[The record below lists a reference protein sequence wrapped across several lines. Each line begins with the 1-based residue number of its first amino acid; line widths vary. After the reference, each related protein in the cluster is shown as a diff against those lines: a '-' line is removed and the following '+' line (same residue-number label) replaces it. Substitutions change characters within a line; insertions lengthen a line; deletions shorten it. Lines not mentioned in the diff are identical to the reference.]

1 MRRNKSISILIF
13 FLNFNCLTPL
23 SAQSDSHSLNLIL
36 EKIFNA
42 AGGRISWE
50 NVNSRIN
57 YYEKTHSSN
66 MLNVNN
72 LFSKLNHSNGIK
84 LYRKFSNEIHCD
96 RFITLSKTIDT
107 DTFTTCYNGDKYW
120 SHSSNSKPFVYES
133 FADTYSKFVN
143 CGYPSWLLRA
153 DSITYSDSLSLS
165 MGLHEAL
172 EVHIAGTTLVFIFNS
187 ESFLLEKYYRKD
199 RATTITYFKDY
210 RVVQGMNIPFLE
222 ETYQN
227 GGLSIRVMLQKVKF
241 NDPLDS
247 IYFKFPDSPPYNILA
262 KPLEIE
268 TF

>member
-1 MRRNKSISILIF
+1 MRRNKRISILIF
-13 FLNFNCLTPL
+13 IFNFICLTSL
-23 SAQSDSHSLNLIL
+23 SAQSDSQSLNLIL

-42 AGGRISWE
+42 AGGRIAWE
-50 NVNSRIN
+50 NVNTRID
-57 YYEKTHSSN
+57 YYEKTHSNN
-66 MLNVNN
+66 MLNANS

-96 RFITLSKTIDT
+96 RFITLSKTNDT

-120 SHSSNSKPFVYES
+120 SHSSNLKPFVYES

-165 MGLHEAL
+165 MDLNEAV
-172 EVHIAGTTLVFIFNS
+172 EVHIAGTTVVFIFNS
-187 ESFLLEKYYRKD
+187 ESFLIEKYYRKD
-199 RATTITYFKDY
+199 RATTITYLKDY
-210 RVVQGMNIPFLE
+210 RIVQGMNIPFLE

-227 GGLSIRVMLQKVKF
+227 EVLSIRVILQKVKF

-247 IYFKFPDSPPYNILA
+247 IYFKFPESPSYNILA
-262 KPLEIE
+262 KPLEIG